1 MKASTKAKGKTKE
14 VSFDPIFFAASVSA
28 RKPTAKD
35 LKDVKEHEN
44 DPIEPKDHPTMD
56 DTVEDL

>member
-1 MKASTKAKGKTKE
+1 MKTMAKAKGKRQK
-14 VSFDPIFFAASVSA
+14 VPLDPIFFAATVPA

-44 DPIEPKDHPTMD
+44 DPIEPEDHPAMD
-56 DTVEDL
+56 DAVDDL